1 MRRPAKKGDP
11 LLAHLTSDTFN
22 ELIRSV
28 QQPTTPL
35 PRKPHDDNTLVK
47 AVYAGEDE
55 DGLLL
60 FEPVVIIGQRLTVA
74 TTLPDTS
81 MMDMVLEVVKMS
93 EATTE
98 GDEELPIGPVA
109 VTQQYIK
116 GDTIGMVAISGNSW
130 VRANASINTGKKV
143 YWTNTVGDKVAGR
156 TVSKTESGHGLCI
169 ITVPTGTGGLWY
181 SNIIITQFEAGGGC
195 ANPVN
200 DLRVDPG
207 RQLVLIRC
215 DGTEEVWHTGSA
227 CS

>member
-55 DGLLL
+55 AGLLL

-98 GDEELPIGPVA
+98 GDEELPAAPVPLD
-109 VTQQYIK
+109 
-116 GDTIGMVAISGNSW
+116 GSGGVLLNPSPTNN
-130 VRANASINTGKKV
+130 VRLTFRGYRNLPFS
-143 YWTNTVGDKVAGR
+143 
-156 TVSKTESGHGLCI
+156 
-169 ITVPTGTGGLWY
+169 
-181 SNIIITQFEAGGGC
+181 
-195 ANPVN
+195 
-200 DLRVDPG
+200 
-207 RQLVLIRC
+207 VLPL
-215 DGTEEVWHTGSA
+215 T
-227 CS
+227 